1 MELKDTETIIAYLQ
15 HTLNVADRTAFE
27 QEIAASPEL
36 KKEVDAM
43 RQVLNL
49 TNQLRLQRKVNTTKR
64 KQSLMRKISFLSF
77 RIKSWNVIRTAAAI
91 ILPLYFIGDY
101 FYKAPQPIV
110 INEQVEITSAYGL
123 VSKVTLPDGST
134 VWLNSG
140 TTLTHPRYFTDSTRT
155 VSLMGE
161 AYFDVESDPNNRF
174 DVLVPNGMRISA
186 YGTEFNVDAYGD
198 DPEISTL
205 LAEGAIFVS
214 TPASTKE
221 IHLIKGQS
229 ATLERGTDRLHLS
242 EENIY
247 VATAWREGKL
257 VFRREKMKTIAKR
270 LSRHFNVD
278 IELQGKV
285 VSQYEYSAT
294 FKDET
299 LSDIL
304 RLLEKSAPI
313 ECVEIEPKQNLD
325 LSYAK
330 RRVIIRD
337 RR

>member
-1 MELKDTETIIAYLQ
+1 MEFKDTETIVAYVQ
-15 HTLNVADRTAFE
+15 RTLTEADRIAFE

-49 TNQLRLQRKVNTTKR
+49 TNQLRLQRKVNTVQR
-64 KQSLMRKISFLSF
+64 KQSLMRKMSFLSF
-77 RIKSWNVIRTAAAI
+77 RIKSWNILRTAAAI
-91 ILPLYFIGDY
+91 ILPLYLIGEQLY
-101 FYKAPQPIV
+101 EAPEPII

-123 VSKVTLPDGST
+123 VSKLTLPDGST

-155 VSLMGE
+155 VSLTGE
-161 AYFDVESDPNNRF
+161 AYFDVESNPESRF

-198 DPEISTL
+198 DTEISAL
-205 LAEGAIFVS
+205 LADGAISVS
-214 TPASTKE
+214 TPANAKE
-221 IHLIKGQS
+221 LHLTKGQS
-229 ATLERGTDRLHLS
+229 ATLDRGTNSLHLS

-285 VSQYEYSAT
+285 VYQYEYSAT

-313 ECVEIEPKQNLD
+313 ECIEIAPKQNAD

-330 RRVIIRD
+330 RRVIIRG